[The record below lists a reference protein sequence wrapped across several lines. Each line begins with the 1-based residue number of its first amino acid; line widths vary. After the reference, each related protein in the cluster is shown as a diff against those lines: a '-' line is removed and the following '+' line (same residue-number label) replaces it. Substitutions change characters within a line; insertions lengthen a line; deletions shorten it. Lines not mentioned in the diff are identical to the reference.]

1 MIYTIECPARCIL
14 ILFSGILFKVTR
26 FSLCC
31 IMFADLAVGLLLAGS
46 ASATSVLSKRSALT
60 DCFDKAKVPYV
71 TSGSAEWN
79 FVVKPSN
86 LRIAPTP
93 VGVVTPSTA
102 SQVAAAVSC
111 AAAQG
116 LKVNPKS
123 GGHGYASHQLGGES
137 GHVVVDLRRFNVTKV
152 DSSTGIA
159 QIGPGARLGNV
170 AQSLYSQG
178 KKAISHGTCPG

>member
-1 MIYTIECPARCIL
+1 
-14 ILFSGILFKVTR
+14 
-26 FSLCC
+26 
-31 IMFADLAVGLLLAGS
+31 MFADLALGLLLAGS
-46 ASATSVLSKRSALT
+46 ATAGSLVSKRSALT

-93 VGVVTPSTA
+93 VGVVTPSKA
-102 SQVAAAVSC
+102 SEVAAAVSC
-111 AAAQG
+111 AAAAG

-137 GHVVVDLRRFNVTKV
+137 GHVVIDLRRFNTTKV
-152 DSSTGIA
+152 DTATGIA
-159 QIGPGARLGNV
+159 VIGPGARLGNV
-170 AQSLYSQG
+170 ATPLYSQG
-178 KKAISHGTCPG
+178 KRALSHGTCPGYVSSRETSCTLQQLTEC